1 MVLFDVHVLSGA
13 FYRLETEDQK
23 LKIELHRAAPRV
35 PVFPYPARPLA
46 QPRLQP
52 GLFTPGATCLL
63 TSETMS
69 RTSGACCRDHKQD
82 CNGLPNPV
90 CKAGLRAMLPRLK
103 SQLCHLEV
111 VTFRDICLKPESLHL
126 HPTHL
131 PKSQL
136 VLEEVDDA
144 FMSRSEGTRRDNEV
158 SMHHRSLLPQRFF

>member
-1 MVLFDVHVLSGA
+1 
-13 FYRLETEDQK
+13 
-23 LKIELHRAAPRV
+23 
-35 PVFPYPARPLA
+35 
-46 QPRLQP
+46 
-52 GLFTPGATCLL
+52 
-63 TSETMS
+63 
-69 RTSGACCRDHKQD
+69 
-82 CNGLPNPV
+82 
-90 CKAGLRAMLPRLK
+90 MLPRFK

-158 SMHHRSLLPQRFF
+158 SMHHRSLLPQRFFFKDFYLFIFRERGSGGEREGEKH